1 MIGMNKGAVLAHV
14 VELKKVTKSF
24 GKKVAVDNVSIVID
38 KGEIFGFLGPNGAG
52 KTTTI
57 RCLMD
62 FIRPTSGTVK
72 LFGSE
77 IKGAGNKYKN
87 RIGFLS
93 ADSVMYGNWTGQAHI
108 DYVTRV
114 RGVQQ
119 NAHELAQQFGLDLKA
134 KVGNLSSGN
143 KQKLGIILA
152 IMHKPDLLV
161 LDEPTRGLDPM
172 LQQELYGLLQDFRQK
187 GGAVIMSSHN
197 LSEVEQVCDRIG
209 IIKNGK
215 MVASETIQGIRQMHS
230 HSVKVAFSSTYD
242 KKEFELPNV
251 EIISAEK
258 KKLELHVKGNLNI
271 LLQRLSRH
279 SVRDIEITHASLED
293 IFMRYYE

>member
-1 MIGMNKGAVLAHV
+1 MVLAHV

-24 GKKVAVDNVSIVID
+24 GKKVAVDNVSIAID

-72 LFGSE
+72 LFGKE
-77 IKGAGNKYKN
+77 IKDSDNKYKN

-93 ADSVMYGNWTGQAHI
+93 ADSVLYGNWTGQAHI
-108 DYVTRV
+108 NYVSKV
-114 RGVQQ
+114 RGTRQ
-119 NAHELAQQFGLDLKA
+119 NAQELAQQFGLDLKA
-134 KVGNLSSGN
+134 KVRHLSSGN
-143 KQKLGIILA
+143 KQKLGVILA
-152 IMHKPDLLV
+152 IMHKPELLV
-161 LDEPTRGLDPM
+161 LDEPTRGLDPI
-172 LQQELYGLLQDFRQK
+172 LQQEIYAILKDFRKK
-187 GGAVIMSSHN
+187 GGAVMMSSHN

-215 MVASETIQGIRQMHS
+215 MVASESIQGVRKMKIHI
-230 HSVKVAFSSTYD
+230 VKATFGGPYSESD
-242 KKEFELPNV
+242 FQLPNA
-251 EIISAEK
+251 EIQKAEK
-258 KKLELHVKGNLNI
+258 REIELHVKGNLNV
-271 LLQRLSRH
+271 LLQRLSRY
-279 SVRDIEITHASLED
+279 SVSDLEITHASLED